1 MIIYTTGTSNREI
14 EEFIELLNAYGIKIL
29 IDVRRFPTSK
39 FEWFKNENLA
49 NTLAEQDIRYSF
61 LGAELGGYRKGG
73 YKAYTETENYRMG
86 LEKIEALASN
96 DKVVVMCSERLPWKC
111 HRRFIGKS
119 LQDRGWEVI
128 HIIEK
133 EKIWKPKM

>member
-1 MIIYTTGTSNREI
+1 
-14 EEFIELLNAYGIKIL
+14 LNAYGIKIL
-29 IDVRRFPTSK
+29 VDVRRFPTSK
-39 FEWFKNENLA
+39 FEWFKKKNLA
-49 NTLAEQDIRYSF
+49 KTLAEQGIRYIF

-73 YKAYTETENYRMG
+73 YEAYTTTENYRRG
-86 LEKIEALASN
+86 LKKIEALASN

-119 LQDRGWEVI
+119 LQDRGWEII

-133 EKIWKPKM
+133 DRVWKPKM

>member
-1 MIIYTTGTSNREI
+1 MTIYTIGTSNREI
-14 EEFIELLNAYGIKIL
+14 EEFIELLNAYGIKML
-29 IDVRRFPTSK
+29 GDVRRFPTSK
-39 FEWFKNENLA
+39 FEWFKKKNLVK
-49 NTLAEQDIRYSF
+49 TLAEQGIRYIF

-73 YKAYTETENYRMG
+73 YKAYTETENYRRG

-96 DKVVVMCSERLPWKC
+96 EKVVVMCSERLPWKC

-119 LQDRGWEVI
+119 LRDRGWEII

-133 EKIWKPKM
+133 DKVWKPKM

>member
-1 MIIYTTGTSNREI
+1 MIIYTIGTSNREI
-14 EEFIELLNAYGIKIL
+14 EEFIELLNAYGIKTL
-29 IDVRRFPTSK
+29 GDVRRFPTSK
-39 FEWFKNENLA
+39 FEWFKNENLVKA
-49 NTLAEQDIRYSF
+49 LAGQGIRYVF
-61 LGAELGGYRKGG
+61 LGDELGGYRKGG
-73 YKAYTETENYRMG
+73 YKAYTETQNYRRG

-96 DKVVVMCSERLPWKC
+96 KKVVVMCSERLPWKC

-119 LQDRGWEVI
+119 LQDREWEVV